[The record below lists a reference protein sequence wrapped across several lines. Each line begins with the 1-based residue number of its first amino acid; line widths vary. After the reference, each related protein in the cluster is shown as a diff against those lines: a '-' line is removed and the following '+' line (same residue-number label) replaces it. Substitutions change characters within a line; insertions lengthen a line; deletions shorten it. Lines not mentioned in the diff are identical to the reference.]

1 MLENPSIV
9 QEAVGD
15 NGHTEMTLLA
25 ANTGIFQTRFKTTKC
40 KIKIVDLN
48 FQSIQLRFLEIM
60 FKIQLTKLGE

>member
-25 ANTGIFQTRFKTTKC
+25 VNTEIFQTRFKTKC

-48 FQSIQLRFLEIM
+48 FQSIRLRFLEIM

>member
-25 ANTGIFQTRFKTTKC
+25 VNTGIFQTRFKTKC

-48 FQSIQLRFLEIM
+48 FHSILLRFLEIM